1 MKEKSRV
8 TVGAELPVCLSES
21 LTHLLHGSHATLG
34 ILVVMMIMVLV
45 LTWSVIGVTGWYL
58 GVLSQYSWY
67 WSAISDKGGSL

>member
-34 ILVVMMIMVLV
+34 ILVVMIMVMV
-45 LTWSVIGVTGWYL
+45 LDLFGPVCGDIGFGAWYL
-58 GVLSQYSWY
+58 GVLGQYS
-67 WSAISDKGGSL
+67 